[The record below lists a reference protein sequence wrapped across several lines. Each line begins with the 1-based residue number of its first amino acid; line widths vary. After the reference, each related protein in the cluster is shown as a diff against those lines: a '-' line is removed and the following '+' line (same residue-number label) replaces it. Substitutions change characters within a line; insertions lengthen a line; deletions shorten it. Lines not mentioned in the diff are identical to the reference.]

1 MNINNLKKSEL
12 LIKALIN
19 AKGFIIK
26 AKEPVIDF
34 ALNTLRHYMKRLKG
48 KANV

>member
-1 MNINNLKKSEL
+1 MYIDNFKKSEL

-19 AKGFIIK
+19 AKRFIVK

-34 ALNTLRHYMKRLKG
+34 ALSTLRHYTKRLKG
-48 KANV
+48 KTNV

>member
-1 MNINNLKKSEL
+1 MKLYNFMSTVRF
-12 LIKALIN
+12 IKPLSK
-19 AKGFIIK
+19 AKGFILK

-34 ALNTLRHYMKRLKG
+34 ALNTLRHYTKRLKG